1 MAGTRSHRAAGLQ
14 RSNDNNANWVT
25 AKQPLSKKTSLLP
38 AVKEKL
44 HTALSDLKKA
54 VVNRKKSPW
63 LLSRS
68 SQYSLD
74 DDDNDNDNDNNNDN
88 DKRLGLT
95 AQADQPDHKKYST
108 LKIKLTMKQYIS
120 YNRVK
125 SKRRI
130 RFAE

>member
-74 DDDNDNDNDNNNDN
+74 DDDDDDDNDNDN

-95 AQADQPDHKKYST
+95 AKADQPDHKKIHYT
-108 LKIKLTMKQYIS
+108 KNK
-120 YNRVK
+120 N
-125 SKRRI
+125 
-130 RFAE
+130 

>member
-74 DDDNDNDNDNNNDN
+74 DNNNDN